1 MAVLKAEHNASVK
14 QAVPPTPIKQ
24 NDNRPQ
30 PHHVRTC
37 LVKVSGL
44 VNAIQAVYKIGGP
57 LGYFR
62 GMSARVIY
70 QMPSTA
76 ICWSTYEFFKYML
89 TTPVA
94 VDSIGETPEA
104 ESPPKSRGPAPVSES
119 WPRELPA
126 MSGAGM
132 YGTLSFTTV
141 HTTERSLD
149 ITHS

>member
-1 MAVLKAEHNASVK
+1 MTL
-14 QAVPPTPIKQ
+14 QM
-24 NDNRPQ
+24 
-30 PHHVRTC
+30 
-37 LVKVSGL
+37 KVSGL
-44 VNAIQAVYKIGGP
+44 MNAIRTVYKVGGP
-57 LGYFR
+57 FGYFR

-76 ICWSTYEFFKYML
+76 ICWSTYEFLKYML
-89 TTPVA
+89 ATPIVIDTFED
-94 VDSIGETPEA
+94 DSLTLSLPPQKLRTSSPGA
-104 ESPPKSRGPAPVSES
+104 EP

-141 HTTERSLD
+141 HTSERALD